1 MRRQDRRVKA
11 TTESLSNI
19 KMLKMYAW
27 THIFTAIISERRA
40 EELAILWKRMRI
52 SQVLITNLYFFPQ
65 ILSAVVFSFYI
76 GFGGTLDLDVAFT
89 VITIL
94 AMIKDP
100 LRALPLFLGQL
111 IEFRVAMRR
120 IQDYLL
126 VEEVNRSMVAHVPEE
141 STADAICIREGS
153 AFHYGTSNAG
163 TVREMERSSSQS
175 TMRRSGSVVG
185 VQRTASFTALYQ
197 PEANQARMTDS
208 THKSLAD
215 FLILK

>member
-126 VEEVNRSMVAHVPEE
+126 VEEINRSMVA
-141 STADAICIREGS
+141 
-153 AFHYGTSNAG
+153 
-163 TVREMERSSSQS
+163 
-175 TMRRSGSVVG
+175 
-185 VQRTASFTALYQ
+185 
-197 PEANQARMTDS
+197 
-208 THKSLAD
+208 
-215 FLILK
+215 